1 MVARKDGTVHA
12 EELYHMFE
20 EVGNH
25 LPRQPHSCN
34 TYLLKLER
42 PPGVLQTSIETE
54 TVS

>member
-42 PPGVLQTSIETE
+42 PLQTSTETE